1 VTTTDTVSGI
11 TGLAMVTLGSVAGVP
26 ATKWTYLSTS
36 LLQQPRKERFMLNT
50 STCVKRL
57 NQAPSSLTAGNEESE
72 RAVRVGKGQATA
84 NRFRRRRFD
93 RVFIGFWFGGL
104 VLGAVG
110 CLLGAVMPY
119 HHPIAVTISVLWC
132 GIYCGCLG
140 ASIGA
145 LVGLFS
151 EHSPALASAGPKGAE
166 KPRPA
171 GF

>member
-1 VTTTDTVSGI
+1 
-11 TGLAMVTLGSVAGVP
+11 
-26 ATKWTYLSTS
+26 
-36 LLQQPRKERFMLNT
+36 MLNT

>member
-1 VTTTDTVSGI
+1 
-11 TGLAMVTLGSVAGVP
+11 MVTLGPVAGVP